1 MSKVNISVMKQQQQ
15 SKDELQADKGE
26 TNTNLRAKRELRKSH
41 HLEEFVTSFGIY
53 FVIVI
58 ASA

>member
-1 MSKVNISVMKQQQQ
+1 MKQQQQ